1 MRNPKA
7 GLADLKR
14 LSEAAARTSKKAQAS
29 ADTQTKRLQTQA
41 GSVSRQ
47 ESLRVAAGANTHQTA
62 PQTQVGA
69 VAPPKS
75 PDARLGAS
83 SSRREHS
90 EPEIACDP
98 LFAQAVRAVQP
109 LHKRQT
115 RLLLRP
121 DAAPAKSEQLTER
134 RQRAVGDPPTPSKR
148 LSDGAA
154 LNKDTEVELAWAAAG
169 IGPSVLRQLARA
181 FWPIG
186 ARLDLH
192 GLNSDQARDALVA
205 FIENSQSHA
214 TRCVCIIH
222 GVGYGSAN
230 GQPVLPLRVRQ
241 WLKQLPAVSAF
252 AQAPKAYGGAGA
264 LLALL
269 KLPD

>member
-1 MRNPKA
+1 MRNPKT

-14 LSEAAARTSKKAQAS
+14 LRDATASAHPPVTPSQTRAVAAAPTE
-29 ADTQTKRLQTQA
+29 RLDA
-41 GSVSRQ
+41 HP
-47 ESLRVAAGANTHQTA
+47 GATL
-62 PQTQVGA
+62 PG
-69 VAPPKS
+69 PKQ
-75 PDARLGAS
+75 PARA
-83 SSRREHS
+83 
-90 EPEIACDP
+90 IARDK
-98 LFAQAVRAVQP
+98 LFAQAVRTVQP
-109 LHKRQT
+109 LNKTQT

-121 DAAPAKSEQLTER
+121 AAAPTKSEQLTER
-134 RQRAVGDPPTPSKR
+134 RQHAVKDMRALPKR
-148 LSDGAA
+148 LSDGAGLTNDA
-154 LNKDTEVELAWAAAG
+154 EVELAWAAAG

-181 FWPIG
+181 FWPVG

-192 GLNSDQARDALVA
+192 GLNSDQARDALVT

-241 WLKQLPAVSAF
+241 WLKQLTAVSAF

-269 KLPD
+269 KLPY

>member
-1 MRNPKA
+1 MRSPKA

-14 LSEAAARTSKKAQAS
+14 LSEATARAREQAQAS
-29 ADTQTKRLQTQA
+29 ADAKK
-41 GSVSRQ
+41 GSRQ
-47 ESLRVAAGANTHQTA
+47 GEATAN
-62 PQTQVGA
+62 PQT
-69 VAPPKS
+69 PPI
-75 PDARLGAS
+75 AR
-83 SSRREHS
+83 
-90 EPEIACDP
+90 DK

-109 LHKRQT
+109 LNKRQT
-115 RLLLRP
+115 RLLLKSNANP
-121 DAAPAKSEQLTER
+121 DEAEQFTER
-134 RQRAVGDPPTPSKR
+134 RQRAVGDMRTQPEP
-148 LSDGAA
+148 LSDGAGLPNDA
-154 LNKDTEVELAWAAAG
+154 EVELAWAAAG
-169 IGPSVLRQLARA
+169 IGPSVLRQLTRA

-192 GLNSDQARDALVA
+192 GLNSDQARAALVT

-230 GQPVLPLRVRQ
+230 GQPVLPVRVRQ

-252 AQAPKAYGGAGA
+252 AQAPKAHGGAGA

-269 KLPD
+269 RLS

>member
-14 LSEAAARTSKKAQAS
+14 LSETATRASKKAQAGADPQLKPLQPQAGLNPPQASLQPQAS
-29 ADTQTKRLQTQA
+29 ADPQLKRLDAQA
-41 GSVSRQ
+41 GTNASGQ
-47 ESLRVAAGANTHQTA
+47 E
-62 PQTQVGA
+62 
-69 VAPPKS
+69 PPGPLS
-75 PDARLGAS
+75 AR
-83 SSRREHS
+83 
-90 EPEIACDP
+90 DK

-109 LHKRQT
+109 LNKKQT

-121 DAAPAKSEQLTER
+121 AAASTESAQLTER
-134 RQRAVGDPPTPSKR
+134 RLRAVVDTRTRPER
-148 LSDGAA
+148 LSDGAGLA
-154 LNKDTEVELAWAAAG
+154 KDAEVELAWAAAG

-230 GQPVLPLRVRQ
+230 GQPVLPSRVRQ

-269 KLPD
+269 KLPN

>member
-14 LSEAAARTSKKAQAS
+14 LSEAAARASKKAQAS
-29 ADTQTKRLQTQA
+29 TDTHTKRPHKQA
-41 GSVSRQ
+41 GSDSQQ
-47 ESLRVAAGANTHQTA
+47 ESLRVAAGASSQTKRSNARPGATSPGQAQLA
-62 PQTQVGA
+62 PA
-69 VAPPKS
+69 I
-75 PDARLGAS
+75 AR
-83 SSRREHS
+83 
-90 EPEIACDP
+90 DQ

-109 LHKRQT
+109 LNKTQN

-121 DAAPAKSEQLTER
+121 ATALNKNALFTER
-134 RQRAVGDPPTPSKR
+134 RQRAVGDTRTLPER
-148 LSDGAA
+148 LSDGAG
-154 LNKDTEVELAWAAAG
+154 LTQNTEIELAWAAAG
-169 IGPSVLRQLARA
+169 IGASVLRQLARA
-181 FWPIG
+181 FWPVG

-205 FIENSQSHA
+205 FIKNSQSHA